1 VTVED
6 VRCGPQADKVRVL
19 HNNKTIC
26 VAPSA
31 VPAHLAHGDV
41 LVGLGKQPDR
51 GENEIPRQFVLEQN
65 YPNPFNPTTS
75 ITYALPVD
83 AVVSIEVYNVLGQ
96 KVSQLVE
103 GTMTAGYHNVSFDAS
118 SLASGIYMYRMTAQG
133 INGEHFVRVQKM
145 MVAK

>member
-1 VTVED
+1 M
-6 VRCGPQADKVRVL
+6 
-19 HNNKTIC
+19 
-26 VAPSA
+26 
-31 VPAHLAHGDV
+31 
-41 LVGLGKQPDR
+41 
-51 GENEIPRQFVLEQN
+51 EQN